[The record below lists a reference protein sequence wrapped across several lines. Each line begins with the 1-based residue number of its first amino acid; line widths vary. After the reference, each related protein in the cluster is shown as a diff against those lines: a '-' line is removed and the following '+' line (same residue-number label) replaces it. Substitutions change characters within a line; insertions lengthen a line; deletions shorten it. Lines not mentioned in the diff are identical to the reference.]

1 MNKVLYSII
10 IGFIFG
16 STLTT
21 LFISTQPVNT
31 TYSSVSGQVI
41 NISFF
46 TDPNVLIKY
55 VNIVVH
61 EGATAAY
68 VKSHFNSYCGWTTPI
83 PINTHEQGWTVN
95 NTNSWMCGGTVI
107 TLLNTNTLFTCYLT
121 PDDLLIKV
129 GGNITIRRSTT
140 HYFFGNTST
149 NLWACQ
155 ITLNEKQ
162 DLIASGDII
171 ACIDSPN
178 YMPCLTT
185 TTMTNITIYHT
196 WTYSNGTTTKA
207 ITK

>member
-21 LFISTQPVNT
+21 LFISTRPVNT
-31 TYSSVSGQVI
+31 TYSSVSGQVT

-68 VKSHFNSYCGWTTPI
+68 VKSHFTSYCGWTTPV

-149 NLWACQ
+149 NPWACQ

-162 DLIASGDII
+162 DLIVSGDII

-178 YMPCLTT
+178 YMPCPTT
-185 TTMTNITIYHT
+185 TTTTNITIYHT
-196 WTYSNGTTTKA
+196 WTYSNGTTTKV